1 MNTAPGFLGAIG
13 ALSPGLWGAIGV
25 LSPGLLGA
33 AGMPSPGPLGA
44 IEGLPV
50 AQAMRHW
57 LWLYPCVEIVHILGF
72 VLLAGSIAMFDLRL
86 LGLSKS
92 IPVPALARHLLPWT
106 LGALLLIV
114 PSGLLMFSA
123 HAADFV
129 GNPVFV
135 LKMTLLMA
143 AFVNAA
149 AFHMGTY
156 RSVAQWARD
165 RPAPVAARLHAAA
178 SLLLWTSI
186 IACGRLLAYT

>member
-1 MNTAPGFLGAIG
+1 MEAM
-13 ALSPGLWGAIGV
+13 PGL
-25 LSPGLLGA
+25 P
-33 AGMPSPGPLGA
+33 GA

-57 LWLYPCVEIVHILGF
+57 LWLYPGVEIVHILGF
-72 VLLAGSIAMFDLRL
+72 VLLVGSIAMFDLRL
-86 LGLSKS
+86 LGFSRTIS
-92 IPVPALARHLLPWT
+92 VPALARHLLPWT

-123 HAADFV
+123 HATDFV

-135 LKMTLLMA
+135 LKMVLLIA
-143 AFVNAA
+143 AGTNAA

-156 RSVAQWARD
+156 RSVARWERD
-165 RPAPVAARLHAAA
+165 RPAPLAAKLHAAA
-178 SLLLWTSI
+178 SLLLWAAI

>member
-1 MNTAPGFLGAIG
+1 MDTA
-13 ALSPGLWGAIGV
+13 
-25 LSPGLLGA
+25 
-33 AGMPSPGPLGA
+33 PGPLGA

-50 AQAMRHW
+50 AQAMRQW
-57 LWLYPCVEIVHILGF
+57 LWLYPGVEIVHILGF
-72 VLLAGSIAMFDLRL
+72 VLLVGSIVMFDLRL
-86 LGLSKS
+86 LGLSRA

-135 LKMTLLMA
+135 LKMTLLIV

-149 AFHMGTY
+149 AFHVGTY
-156 RSVAQWARD
+156 RSVAQWERD
-165 RPAPVAARLHAAA
+165 RPTPVSAKLHAAA
-178 SLLLWTSI
+178 SLALWGAI
-186 IACGRLLAYT
+186 ISCGRLLAYT

>member
-1 MNTAPGFLGAIG
+1 MDTAPGPLGAIE
-13 ALSPGLWGAIGV
+13 ALP
-25 LSPGLLGA
+25 
-33 AGMPSPGPLGA
+33 PGPLGA

-50 AQAMRHW
+50 AQAMRQW
-57 LWLYPCVEIVHILGF
+57 LWLYPGVEIVHILGF
-72 VLLAGSIAMFDLRL
+72 VLLVGSIVMFDLRL
-86 LGLSKS
+86 LGLSKA

-135 LKMTLLMA
+135 LKMTLLIA

-149 AFHMGTY
+149 AFHVGMY
-156 RSVAQWARD
+156 RSVAQWERD
-165 RPAPVAARLHAAA
+165 RPTPLAAKLHAAA
-178 SLLLWTSI
+178 SL
-186 IACGRLLAYT
+186 